1 MTDAVVVVVVA
12 AVSVLRLD
20 VICEPGVKVGRKVA
34 LVAFVL
40 QPIAVALSDV
50 TLQRLEAVELG
61 GAELAGVDVLSG
73 KFSSSLECFVRK
85 WFRRSE
91 EVLAQ
96 KWQWRHFSPLSSFRW
111 DLPGMPELKLLAM
124 ASTSA
129 FEVNVTGL
137 AGFLCLD
144 LR

>member
-61 GAELAGVDVLSG
+61 GAELAGVDIFRARFV
-73 KFSSSLECFVRK
+73 VRK
-85 WFRRSE
+85 IFFVARVLCSE
-91 EVLAQ
+91 VVSEI
-96 KWQWRHFSPLSSFRW
+96 
-111 DLPGMPELKLLAM
+111 
-124 ASTSA
+124 
-129 FEVNVTGL
+129 
-137 AGFLCLD
+137 
-144 LR
+144 